1 MSGDLFGEV
10 MRRALHPAWESGVR
24 GRPTLRYLAELERSQ
39 YRPADELEAVQAGA
53 LAVLLRHAYQHVPWY
68 RERMRQ
74 AGVGP
79 GDVHG
84 PADIGKLPLL
94 SRTDARESGEQRAST
109 VPPLPSIR
117 KSTSGT
123 MGQPLSFGYDV
134 DSEYWRQAVR
144 MRGYGWAGYHV
155 GDAAVHYWGAAASP
169 PRFWQR
175 QKIALDRALKR
186 EVYVNCTLRGDDELR
201 AAVDLIARARPDV
214 LLCFAQAGGDLAR
227 FINDHGLRTWDS
239 VSVICGAERVLDA
252 DRQAL
257 EAAFGPVF
265 ETYGSREVML
275 IGAECERHDGLH
287 LSSENLIVEVL
298 VDGRPARPGEVGEV
312 VITDLHNRGMPFI
325 RYVNGD
331 LATQLAPAPC
341 ACGRTLPR
349 LGPVEGRVT
358 ETLRDG
364 SGGRVSGLVFNVMFA
379 SLLASRVKQFQV
391 VQHADRS
398 ITLRLVPSA
407 PIDEAADRQ
416 IRETCRAYLKGVE
429 VRTQLVDDIPP
440 GKSGKRQVVIVE
452 GPG

>member
-1 MSGDLFGEV
+1 MRGDLFGVV
-10 MRRALHPAWESGVR
+10 MRRALHPAWEAGVR

-39 YRPADELEAVQAGA
+39 YRPLDELEAMQAGA

-68 RERMRQ
+68 RDRMRA
-74 AGVGP
+74 AGVSP
-79 GDVHG
+79 ADVRG

-94 SRTDARESGEQRAST
+94 SRSDARESGEQRVST
-109 VPPLPSIR
+109 APPLPSIR

-123 MGQPLSFGYDV
+123 MGQPLSFGYDL
-134 DSEYWRQAVR
+134 DSEYWRGAVR
-144 MRGYGWAGYHV
+144 MRGYGWAGYQM
-155 GDAAVHYWGAAASP
+155 GDSAVHYWGAAASP
-169 PRFWQR
+169 PHFWQR
-175 QKIALDRALKR
+175 QKVALDRALKR
-186 EVYVNCTLRGDDELR
+186 EVYINCTLRGDGELR
-201 AAVDLIARARPDV
+201 AAAELIGRARPDV

-227 FINDHGLRTWDS
+227 FINEHGLRRWDS
-239 VSVICGAERVLDA
+239 ISVICGAERVLDA
-252 DRQAL
+252 DRKAL

-287 LSSENLIVEVL
+287 LSAENLIVEVL
-298 VDGRPARPGEVGEV
+298 VDGRPAQPGEVGEV